1 MAVTTTVLAYFVD
14 LLPRVADSVAPIA
27 PIAPIAPTISTN
39 NTEVAQNN

>member
-27 PIAPIAPTISTN
+27 PIAPTISTN